1 MITKTTMR
9 IKDLI
14 LASLVALMAIV
25 SCETEENLGMPSIKL
40 DGNGTMTFE
49 VAGGDQQIALTATRD
64 WMAETDADWVM
75 VSPASGKASAESQTV
90 TVTALEN
97 KGLDRT
103 AEIKFT
109 IGMSFQTLTVTQS
122 GPGGSAENLV
132 VYANDFD
139 KEEAGK
145 TYGSGSSYP
154 YLDQFNGW
162 MNAWGTGA
170 STVTYNYKGMS
181 TRSNSTSD
189 SNYSDY
195 EGSGTN
201 NLFFGSSAY
210 FATKNI
216 TLGGA
221 TDFTLSFGT
230 EKYDG
235 NNKEALFDPAEF
247 HVYLSSDNAK
257 WVEIE
262 YTYAGTAAGRWN
274 LATADFSVPAGTE
287 KLSIT
292 VKADAAS
299 VYRIDDM
306 KLVISDGGAAVD
318 FAQGADMSFNDG
330 PASGGDE
337 GGSESDGDAI
347 YSNNFDKA
355 AATKTYGSGE
365 SWPYLEEFE
374 GWVNHAGTGA
384 ANVTYAY
391 SGVSA
396 RNNSNS
402 DGSYSDYEGSGMNNL
417 FFGSDAY
424 FAVKGIALGGTTD
437 LTLTFGTEK
446 YSSSAGSVF
455 TNSEYHI
462 WLSNDGGQ
470 KWVEFTDYTF
480 AGGTTDGRW
489 NVATANIT
497 VPAGTESLSICMQ
510 VDVASAYRLDD
521 YKLVASA
528 TPGTSVDF
536 TAAVEK
542 EFTAGGEEGGGEG
555 GVTPPSGDATLMTI
569 AEVLQAGSSA
579 LPDGAYI
586 EAVVISDRALNNLTS
601 KKGLYVQDETA
612 GLQFYLAVNHELDF
626 GDKVKVD
633 LSGVKLADYNGAVQV
648 SGLALDKIST
658 ISTGNSV
665 TAKTVSIDDFLANKY
680 EGQYVAIEGVQVVE
694 ADLARTFVEGEA
706 HTSINVETAD
716 GKTFAI
722 FSSKY
727 ATYGTETVPQGS
739 GTIKGISSISKGA
752 MQVIF
757 AQASDYA
764 GLTGERFD
772 GNSGGEVTP
781 PAGGDDEGTPESPK
795 KVTIAEFLAAPVS
808 SDFWYEL
815 TGEIISIAKEDYGN
829 FTIKDS
835 TGEVYIY
842 GMTNG
847 WVGSNDK
854 SFSQIGLKVGDTV
867 TLGTLRGEYNGTP
880 QGGGNKVPAFYI
892 SHVPGTGGDNGGNG
906 EGGEVTPPTGE
917 GDAVLTFPDGNSK
930 SVSSYTDTWTAV
942 SGGYTWT
949 ISNFNN
955 NNNGWAYIKCGR
967 KSDPSVASI
976 SVGVAA
982 KVSEVI
988 VTVDNCLDVTK
999 VNSAKL
1005 IVASDADF
1013 ANIVETVSGSAA
1025 KGDQS
1030 FAVSTPAEGMYY
1042 KVEYDCS
1049 AHGSKNGIIQI
1060 SKVTCVTVK

>member
-1 MITKTTMR
+1 MR
-9 IKDLI
+9 IKNLI
-14 LASLVALMAIV
+14 LASLAALLAMV
-25 SCETEENLGMPSIKL
+25 SCEVVEDLGMPSIKL
-40 DGNGTMTFE
+40 DGDGTMTFD
-49 VAGGDQQIALTATRD
+49 VAGGDQQINLTATRD
-64 WMAETDADWVM
+64 WMVETDADWVM
-75 VSPASGKASAESQTV
+75 VSPDNGKASAEAQTV

-97 KGLDRT
+97 KGMDRT
-103 AEIKFT
+103 AVIKFT
-109 IGMSFQTLTVTQS
+109 IGMSFQTLTVTQA
-122 GPGGSAENLV
+122 GPGGSTEDLELYV
-132 VYANDFD
+132 NDFD
-139 KEEAGK
+139 KTTSAKVDG
-145 TYGSGSSYP
+145 YWP
-154 YLDQFNGW
+154 YLDEFDGW
-162 MNAWGTGA
+162 MNARGRGADNVVYKFKSASARATSSNNNIWLPKTGGYFSVQGIALDGTA
-170 STVTYNYKGMS
+170 
-181 TRSNSTSD
+181 D
-189 SNYSDY
+189 
-195 EGSGTN
+195 
-201 NLFFGSSAY
+201 LQ
-210 FATKNI
+210 
-216 TLGGA
+216 
-221 TDFTLSFGT
+221 LSFNVICGSPGSYKKT
-230 EKYDG
+230 FSSGAFK
-235 NNKEALFDPAEF
+235 
-247 HVYLSSDNAK
+247 VYMSADNAK
-257 WVEIE
+257 WVDVACNVTENAE
-262 YTYAGTAAGRWN
+262 EFDNAVVT
-274 LATADFSVPAGTE
+274 FSVPA
-287 KLSIT
+287 
-292 VKADAAS
+292 
-299 VYRIDDM
+299 
-306 KLVISDGGAAVD
+306 
-318 FAQGADMSFNDG
+318 N
-330 PASGGDE
+330 
-337 GGSESDGDAI
+337 
-347 YSNNFDKA
+347 
-355 AATKTYGSGE
+355 
-365 SWPYLEEFE
+365 
-374 GWVNHAGTGA
+374 
-384 ANVTYAY
+384 
-391 SGVSA
+391 
-396 RNNSNS
+396 
-402 DGSYSDYEGSGMNNL
+402 
-417 FFGSDAY
+417 
-424 FAVKGIALGGTTD
+424 
-437 LTLTFGTEK
+437 
-446 YSSSAGSVF
+446 
-455 TNSEYHI
+455 
-462 WLSNDGGQ
+462 
-470 KWVEFTDYTF
+470 
-480 AGGTTDGRW
+480 
-489 NVATANIT
+489 
-497 VPAGTESLSICMQ
+497 TESLSITFEKIS
-510 VDVASAYRLDD
+510 DDTDGYRIDEV
-521 YKLVASA
+521 KLVASA
-528 TPGTSVDF
+528 EAGTQVDF
-536 TAAVEK
+536 SQGVEK
-542 EFTAGGEEGGGEG
+542 TYDDGNEPGGGEDPQ
-555 GVTPPSGDATLMTI
+555 PPVGEGTLMTI
-569 AEVLQAGSSA
+569 AEVLQSGSSA
-579 LPDGAYI
+579 LPSGAYV
-586 EAVVISDRALNNLTS
+586 EAVVISDRSLNNLTS

-612 GLQFYLAVNHELDF
+612 GLQFYLAANHELNF
-626 GDKVKVD
+626 GDKVKID

-892 SHVPGTGGDNGGNG
+892 SHVPGTGGDNGDNG

-930 SVSSYTDTWTAV
+930 SVNSYTDTWEAV

-949 ISNFNN
+949 LKNFNN
-955 NNNGWAYIKCGR
+955 NQNNWAYVKCGR

-976 SVGVAA
+976 SVAVAA
-982 KVSEVI
+982 KVSEV
-988 VTVDNCLDVTK
+988 VVAVDNCLDETK

-1005 IVASDADF
+1005 IVASDANF
-1013 ANIVETVSGSAA
+1013 ENVVETVSGSAA
-1025 KGDQS
+1025 KGNQS

-1049 AHGSKNGIIQI
+1049 AHGSKNGIVQI